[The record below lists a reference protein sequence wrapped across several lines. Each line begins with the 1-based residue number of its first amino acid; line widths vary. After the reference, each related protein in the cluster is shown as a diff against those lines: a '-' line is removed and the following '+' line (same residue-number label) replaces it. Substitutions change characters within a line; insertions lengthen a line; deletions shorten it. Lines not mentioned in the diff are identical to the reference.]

1 MNADLINGLLQ
12 LLVFQALGEL
22 LSKFLIPFIPGPVIG
37 LAVLLAYLGVKGA
50 VPQRIEL
57 VGGTILQHLGL
68 LFIPASVGVVMY
80 WPLLKE
86 HFAAVLIA
94 LALSVTATI
103 LVTALVLKALAPTRA
118 EDEHAG

>member
-12 LLVFQALGEL
+12 LLLFQALGEL

-37 LAVLLAYLGVKGA
+37 LALLLAYLGFKGS

-86 HFAAVLIA
+86 HFGAVLVA
-94 LALSVTATI
+94 LTLSVTATI

-118 EDEHAG
+118 EDEHAN